1 MAAPACL
8 VTGGTG
14 FAGSHL
20 IEHLLEQESSTGAD
34 AHAVRIDAW
43 SNPGGH
49 SPSSADPRIRWHA
62 VDLLDREAVRS
73 TISKLAPSAIY
84 HCAGVADFSSSQA
97 RPEHALQVN
106 ALGTQH
112 LIDAVWQAGLD
123 CPVLVTGSSFVYR
136 QSTAALSED
145 SPVGPSTAYGVSKLA
160 QEMVAMQD
168 RRRRTLVV
176 RPFNHAGPRQTTAYV
191 TSSFA
196 SQIAEIEAGRRE
208 AVLSVGNLEAARD
221 ITDVRDVVRAY
232 RMISERGVPGRPYN
246 VCSGRAYR
254 VGDLLDQLVKMARV
268 SVRVTV
274 DPGRLRP
281 SDNPVVLGDRSR
293 VTNEI
298 GWQPVIPIEKT
309 LTDLLDFWRAR
320 AADA

>member
-1 MAAPACL
+1 VAGACL

-20 IEHLLEQESSTGAD
+20 VEHLLEHESSTGAD
-34 AHAVRIDAW
+34 AREIRIDAW

-49 SPSSADPRIRWHA
+49 APLSADPRVTWHA
-62 VDLLDREAVRS
+62 VNLLDREAVRS
-73 TISKLAPSAIY
+73 TIAALAPSAIF

-112 LIDAVWQAGLD
+112 LIDALWEAGLD

-136 QSTAALSED
+136 PSTAALSED
-145 SPVGPSTAYGVSKLA
+145 APLGPSTAYGVSKLA
-160 QEMVAMQD
+160 QEMVASQD
-168 RRRRTLVV
+168 RRRRTLLV
-176 RPFNHAGPRQTTAYV
+176 RPFNHAGPRQTTTYV

-196 SQIAEIEAGRRE
+196 SQIAEIEAGKRE
-208 AVLSVGNLEAARD
+208 PTLSVGNLDAARD

-232 RMISERGVPGRPYN
+232 RMIAERGEAGRPYN

-274 DPGRLRP
+274 DAGRLRP

-298 GWQPVIPIEKT
+298 GWEPVIPIEKT
-309 LTDLLDFWRAR
+309 LADLLDYWRTR
-320 AADA
+320 AAHA

>member
-1 MAAPACL
+1 VAGACL

-20 IEHLLEQESSTGAD
+20 IEHLLEYESSTAAD
-34 AHAVRIDAW
+34 AREIRVDAW
-43 SNPGGH
+43 SNPDGH
-49 SPSSADPRIRWHA
+49 APSSADRRVRWHA
-62 VDLLDREAVRS
+62 VNLLDRHAVRS
-73 TISKLAPSAIY
+73 AIAALGPSVIY
-84 HCAGVADFSSSQA
+84 HCAGVADPRSSQA
-97 RPEHALQVN
+97 RPEKALQVN

-112 LIDAVWQAGLD
+112 LIDAVWEAGLD

-136 QSTAALSED
+136 PSTAALSED
-145 SPVGPSTAYGVSKLA
+145 APLGPSTAYGVSKLA
-160 QEMVAMQD
+160 QEMVASQD
-168 RRRRTLVV
+168 RRRRTLLV
-176 RPFNHAGPRQTTAYV
+176 RPFNHAGPRQTTTYV

-196 SQIAEIEAGRRE
+196 SQIAEIEAGKRE
-208 AVLSVGNLEAARD
+208 PTLSVGNLDAARD
-221 ITDVRDVVRAY
+221 ITDVRDIVRAY
-232 RMISERGVPGRPYN
+232 RMIAERGEAGRPYN

-274 DPGRLRP
+274 DAGRLRP

-298 GWQPVIPIEKT
+298 GWEPVIPIEKT
-309 LTDLLDFWRAR
+309 LADLLDYWRTR
-320 AADA
+320 AFHA